1 MLRFSNR
8 FGLDNTSDHVSA
20 LMQLAFAQVEEE
32 KQSGKI
38 GYYTLPERSLSLI
51 DEAQSIDTEEIE
63 QLVII
68 GIGGSSL
75 GIKAID
81 AILRPYSRDIK
92 EILYLENSDPLT
104 ISNTLE
110 KIHPN
115 KALFFVI
122 SKSGSTIE
130 TTSIFKT
137 VIGHHHL
144 DLGREDAKRV
154 VVITDEGSVLSEFA
168 IHYGLKAFYIPHN
181 VGGRFSVLSAV
192 GVVPLTLAGYDM
204 QDLLDGAKQ
213 MTTRFFDGDAQHIL
227 QKAAYLFLQSSK
239 EPMNVLFSYS
249 DTLEEFTKWYVQLWG
264 ESLGKINQKGE
275 RVGLTPIG
283 LIGAIDQHS
292 FLQLIIEGPRD
303 KNVTFI
309 KIEDF
314 QQELTIPD
322 ISLYAIEKTDFINN
336 QSFNRLINAQCD
348 ATMQSLDEAGVTT
361 DMIVIDKVTPS
372 NIGEMLIYFELL
384 TSLVGAMFEVNTYD
398 QPGVEL
404 GKQIL
409 YKNLGSS
416 DL

>member
-32 KQSGKI
+32 KRSGKV
-38 GYYTLPERSLSLI
+38 GYYTLPERSLLLI
-51 DEAQSIDTEEIE
+51 DEAQSIDTEAIE

-81 AILRPYSRDIK
+81 AILRPYSKDTK

-137 VIGHHHL
+137 VIGYHNL
-144 DLGREDAKRV
+144 DLEGEDAKRV

-204 QDLLDGAKQ
+204 QDLLDGARQ
-213 MTTRFFDGDAQHIL
+213 MTTRFFDGDAEHIL

-314 QQELTIPD
+314 QKELTIPD